1 MENKSHAIAAG
12 TFVLLLLAML
22 IAMALWLTRDT
33 SGQRLYDISS
43 KDSVTGLQPQAGV
56 RYKGVQVGR
65 VTAISLDAQTRGN
78 VLVRIA
84 VSDNAPITSS
94 TFASLG
100 FQGVTGLAFV
110 QLDDSGESSQAL
122 ATSNSRVARI
132 PMHPGLMSRL
142 TEQGGHLLGQLD
154 QASQRLNSLLAP
166 ERQEALATAVDKLSQ
181 AAANLSQLTRHA
193 DQVLTGAGPE
203 GSASLPRMA
212 AQVETSFKSIQ
223 LTSERLRESAE
234 VVKGSADNF
243 RRTTTRMNEPGGT
256 LDKIAR
262 STEALAATS
271 TALNATLLPRLT
283 RTTDEA
289 ARTVRQ
295 FGRVAEGLAEQPQS
309 LLLGKGAALPGPG
322 EPGFVAPAAGSAVAP
337 AADR

>member
-1 MENKSHAIAAG
+1 MENKSHALAAG
-12 TFVLLLLAML
+12 TFVLALLAML
-22 IAMALWLTRDT
+22 IALAVWLTRDT

-43 KDSVTGLQPQAGV
+43 KEAVSGLQPQAGV

-65 VTAISLDAQTRGN
+65 VTSIALDTQTRGN

-84 VSDNAPITSS
+84 VNDSAPITST

-110 QLDDSGESSQAL
+110 QLDDSGESSQML
-122 ATSNSRVARI
+122 ATSSTHVARI

-142 TEQGGHLLGQLD
+142 TEQGGHMLGQLD
-154 QASQRLNSLLAP
+154 QASQRLNALLEPDKQQAMVS
-166 ERQEALATAVDKLSQ
+166 AVNKL
-181 AAANLSQLTRHA
+181 AAAAASLSQLAHHA
-193 DQVLTGAGPE
+193 DQVLSGSGPE
-203 GSASLPRMA
+203 GSASLPRVA
-212 AQVETSFKSIQ
+212 AQAESSFKSIQ
-223 LTSERLRESAE
+223 LTAERLRDSAE
-234 VVKGSADNF
+234 VVKGAAENF
-243 RRTTTRMNEPGGT
+243 RRTTTRMNEAGGT

-262 STEALAATS
+262 STEALATTS

-309 LLLGKGAALPGPG
+309 LFLGRGAAQPGPG
-322 EPGFVAPAAGSAVAP
+322 EPGFVPPPA
-337 AADR
+337 DQ